1 LDKNSQFPIIEVN
14 EINQAHHSGISLRSL
29 PEGKLKMW
37 QAGSDGLLVFCD
49 YMVLDNEDVVIYL
62 SDIEKFVSNLVDFT
76 SKYYSM
82 FHSEEPKTL
91 FTISCELSSDLST
104 IKLDN
109 QMTIKK
115 NVKALGSIQLEV
127 ENLIENPQENSKKLF
142 HKIIESVNFSD
153 K

>member
-1 LDKNSQFPIIEVN
+1 MKQIRN
-14 EINQAHHSGISLRSL
+14 EITEKSFGTFIREKREQMGLSVRALALKIDIS
-29 PEGKLKMW
+29 
-37 QAGSDGLLVFCD
+37 AV
-49 YMVLDNEDVVIYL
+49 YL